1 MSDYRKLAEKTRA
14 LTETLEALADMEER
28 EANGEVVSDD
38 EGLLLLGKFTALLM
52 DLQKGI

>member
-1 MSDYRKLAEKTRA
+1 MSNYRKIAEKTRA

-28 EANGEVVSDD
+28 EANGEVVSYD

>member
-1 MSDYRKLAEKTRA
+1 MSNYRKIAEKTRA